1 MINIFKEFKTCLR
14 ICQKSGNN
22 QKIPD
27 ENGIVRRK
35 KTKPQW
41 MNYLQ
46 IRKENKWPGRWV
58 QRKYSDSRLE
68 RLKNKE
74 NSVRYDLN
82 I

>member
-41 MNYLQ
+41 MNYLK
-46 IRKENKWPGRWV
+46 IRKENKWPGR
-58 QRKYSDSRLE
+58 
-68 RLKNKE
+68 
-74 NSVRYDLN
+74 
-82 I
+82 